1 MFPAHPPEL
10 QSSIRLFSPLYVS
23 HRLQGLGLE
32 YCQSLVQRGCR
43 LLVVASRS
51 GALPAEAL
59 AYLAATGCTVL
70 VLKADS
76 ADAAAMA
83 RVLAWAAE
91 ELPHI
96 EHFAHAAGV
105 SGFAL
110 LQDMSL
116 PDFQAVVDVKVS
128 GSRR

>member
-1 MFPAHPPEL
+1 MCPLLCLSHLGGPAHLLPG
-10 QSSIRLFSPLYVS
+10 
-23 HRLQGLGLE
+23 LQGLGLE
-32 YCQSLVQRGCR
+32 YCRSLVQRGCR

-51 GALPAEAL
+51 GALAADSLAAL
-59 AYLAATGCTVL
+59 AAGGCTVL
-70 VLKADS
+70 AVKADS

-83 RVLAWAAE
+83 RVLAWAQE

-110 LQDMSL
+110 LQDISL
-116 PDFQAVVDVKVS
+116 PDFQAVVDVKVRS
-128 GSRR
+128 AGLTGWAA